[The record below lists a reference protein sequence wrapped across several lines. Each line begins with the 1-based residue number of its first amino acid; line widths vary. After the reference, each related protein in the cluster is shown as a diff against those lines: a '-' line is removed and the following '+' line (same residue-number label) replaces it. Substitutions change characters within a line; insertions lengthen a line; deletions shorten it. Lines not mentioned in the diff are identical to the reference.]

1 MRPFVA
7 VTFVLGCVSG
17 APSTILNAGLP
28 LAGGVY
34 AGNLGYANLGF
45 GAANLGYAAAPV
57 AANLAYAAAPVAV
70 DAAHVYAAAP
80 AVVPAPYTTQTQAA
94 GVTTVHQPEPVV
106 TKTLQYGQTSYV
118 SGHATRIIKPPTPHL
133 PIQVSTALKG
143 SVSYN
148 APIVKTQEEIHT
160 FNVPNP
166 VERRVEV
173 PYDVPV
179 YKENIVRVD
188 QPYPVDRPY
197 EVRVPVAVQGETIVK
212 NTYAQAI
219 HTASHENVH
228 VANPAVHVAAGHAAY
243 AAAPIAAAHY

>member
-1 MRPFVA
+1 V
-7 VTFVLGCVSG
+7 
-17 APSTILNAGLP
+17 
-28 LAGGVY
+28 
-34 AGNLGYANLGF
+34 
-45 GAANLGYAAAPV
+45 
-57 AANLAYAAAPVAV
+57 V
-70 DAAHVYAAAP
+70 DNTVYAAAHAP
-80 AVVPAPYTTQTQAA
+80 VLPAPYTTQTQAA
-94 GVTTVHQPEPVV
+94 GVTTVHQPEPIV
-106 TKTLQYGQTSYV
+106 TKSVQYGQTSYV
-118 SGHATRIIKPPTPHL
+118 SGHETRILKPATPHL

-212 NTYAQAI
+212 NTYAEPI

-228 VANPAVHVAAGHAAY
+228 VANPAVY
-243 AAAPIAAAHY
+243 AAAAPAVAVAPATAAVAHY

>member
-17 APSTILNAGLP
+17 APSNILNAGLP
-28 LAGGVY
+28 LAG
-34 AGNLGYANLGF
+34 NLALAHAGYAAVG
-45 GAANLGYAAAPV
+45 AAPV
-57 AANLAYAAAPVAV
+57 AAV
-70 DAAHVYAAAP
+70 AAAP
-80 AVVPAPYTTQTQAA
+80 AVVDNTVYAAAHAPVLPAPYTTQTQAA
-94 GVTTVHQPEPVV
+94 GVTTVHQPEPIV
-106 TKTLQYGQTSYV
+106 TKSVQYGQTSYV
-118 SGHATRIIKPPTPHL
+118 SGHQTRMLKPQTPHL

-212 NTYAQAI
+212 NTYAEPI

-228 VANPAVHVAAGHAAY
+228 VANPAVY
-243 AAAPIAAAHY
+243 AAAAPAAVAVAPAAAAVAHY